1 MKFFKFRANKILLG
15 SFLLIY
21 LIGYTAVICSANVDV
36 AYVYKVCP
44 VFNVYTTHFIAD
56 EESGSNKGIINVMR
70 PEDRG
75 TNVLDHE
82 LIHAKQCYRTFYL
95 GTIIAYFSETYLAKC
110 EAEAYAIEINSE
122 FGVVEYAKLI
132 QECYSPNVP
141 VKKIEG
147 YIRNYL

>member
-21 LIGYTAVICSANVDV
+21 LIGYTAAICSPNVDV

-44 VFNVYTTHFIAD
+44 VFNIYTNNFIDDSEA
-56 EESGSNKGIINVMR
+56 GSNKGIFNIMR

-75 TNVLDHE
+75 TIVVEHE
-82 LIHAKQCYRTFYL
+82 LIHSKQCYRTFYL
-95 GTIIAYFSETYLAKC
+95 GTIFAFLNKSYLAKC
-110 EAEAYAIEINSE
+110 EAEAYSIEINSE
-122 FGVVEYAKLI
+122 AQIFTYAKMI
-132 QECYSPNVP
+132 QECYSPNIP
-141 VKKIEG
+141 TKIIEG